1 MFCINHICHCSEL
14 ALVHLSVRN
23 LAFSEVNRLL
33 SLDVIL
39 LELCKDLLRIHLSL
53 GLRNFLNDVRK
64 FLVHSLWKLE
74 AVEGIHAALAGL
86 AVDADHRLVFPADIA
101 WVDRQIGN
109 LPDAVRSL

>member
-1 MFCINHICHCSEL
+1 M
-14 ALVHLSVRN
+14 
-23 LAFSEVNRLL
+23 NRLL

-74 AVEGIHAALAGL
+74 AVEGIHDKGHAALSGL
-86 AVDADHRLVFPADIA
+86 TVDTDDGLVLPADIRR
-101 WVDRQIGN
+101 VDGEIRH
-109 LPDAVRSL
+109 LPYLALTL